1 MVSAYDV
8 YVVAMD
14 VGVQLVKDSV
24 PVVVAEKANA
34 PSKVVAVFAGDVV
47 LVPDPE
53 QLPEIV
59 NDFDMPFAINTR

>member
-1 MVSAYDV
+1 
-8 YVVAMD
+8 MD
-14 VGVQLVKDSV
+14 AGVQLVNDSV
-24 PVVVAEKANA
+24 NVLAAEKANA

-59 NDFDMPFAINTR
+59 NDFDMPFAVNTR